1 LWETHYSITGDTTVT
16 VSDIQTFFV
25 NNNGSGT
32 FTSLREF
39 KAFDAN
45 SVEIIDS
52 LDTAIHETFHNFTFQ
67 DTEPYEYDETTYE
80 GSMNLINTGITE
92 FSFSSND
99 GNKFTNN
106 TKSILMFMPSVSW
119 LGFNLERK

>member
-1 LWETHYSITGDTTVT
+1 MVISQV
-16 VSDIQTFFV
+16 
-25 NNNGSGT
+25 
-32 FTSLREF
+32 
-39 KAFDAN
+39 FDAN

-52 LDTAIHETFHNFTFQ
+52 LDTAIHETFDNFTFQ